1 MNIPLPPAVF
11 DNGVESN
18 VAMPHDVE
26 LLAKALSRIHG
37 RVICRKEKNGL
48 QLYIACPECL
58 MKDGRKALNDRKLA
72 VNADRRF
79 GTGKY
84 ASRVGQYDT
93 DFAGFCM
100 KQSKGFNISDLLA
113 MPPLKDRGF
122 PDVPSTVTKPSTGRC
137 IIPDGKG
144 NMIPDHPGE
153 VVPLLELP
161 AEHPAVRYLTNRR
174 FDIARLHQQF
184 RVSFCFRE
192 APENPAMDRY
202 YRKLP
207 CGFRDTPQNRIIF
220 YADVNG
226 VQRGWQARI
235 IEYVDGDIKYY
246 LHPYANQ
253 WVSMNTKN
261 HASGK
266 WDAMPHVLT
275 EPVSW
280 NPSKYKTAFSSER
293 NMMLMGW
300 MRQLNGES
308 NTRQNESGAR

>member
-1 MNIPLPPAVF
+1 MPRE
-11 DNGVESN
+11 VE
-18 VAMPHDVE
+18 M
-26 LLAKALSRIHG
+26 LAIALSKIHG
-37 RVICRKEKNGL
+37 RVIARQEKNGL

-84 ASRVGQYDT
+84 ASQVGQYST

-122 PDVPSTVTKPSTGRC
+122 PDVPSTITKPSTGRC

-144 NMIPDHPGE
+144 NMIPDHPGD
-153 VVPLLELP
+153 VISLLDLP
-161 AEHPAVRYLTNRR
+161 ADHPAVMYLTTRR
-174 FDIARLHQQF
+174 FDIASLHRQF
-184 RVSFCFRE
+184 RVSFCTRE

-235 IEYVDGDIKYY
+235 IECTRDGIRYY
-246 LHPYANQ
+246 LHPYTNQ
-253 WVSMNTKN
+253 WVDMERAT
-261 HASGK
+261 APMGK
-266 WDAMPHVLT
+266 DPLPHVLS
-275 EPVSW
+275 EAVGW

-300 MRQLNGES
+300 DAAME
-308 NTRQNESGAR
+308 